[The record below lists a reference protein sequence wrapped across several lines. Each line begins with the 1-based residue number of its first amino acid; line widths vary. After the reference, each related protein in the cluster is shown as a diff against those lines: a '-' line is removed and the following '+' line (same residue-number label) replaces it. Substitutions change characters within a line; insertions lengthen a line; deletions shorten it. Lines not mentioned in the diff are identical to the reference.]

1 MAKKILMVFSV
12 FFMLFTVAAFAAVE
26 NVKVSGDITVLGVE
40 RSNFTLGSEITSPIT
55 GVASHGDSISVI
67 ASVANLRFNA
77 DLTQDIAATITMTD
91 ERVWGLQADSIY
103 ASEAYITFKKFL
115 NSPLTIKIGK
125 QPVRLGDGI
134 LLGDFDGPTNM
145 LSTGAF
151 STGLIPDLSQR
162 KNPEGILFDYDFSEW
177 APLKLSAG
185 YVKVSEGFADQN
197 DDVNVYFA
205 NLGYIY
211 KNMPV
216 AEIFYVGQKSQD
228 KATINLIPNAKA
240 NVQNLG
246 ARLILSPVKDL
257 AFLFNGIYQYQNKNT
272 EDADNNLRSA
282 WLASMAVQYSF
293 TKLPWSPVLSFDVG
307 MASDKWDVMY
317 EDIACASIMNALIA
331 DTDGIAAGAT
341 LSARPT
347 ADLGVKLRY
356 LNAHLY
362 KANTPIYNDYSYLVM
377 THNRDIGNE
386 LDVSTTYDYTEDVQL
401 GIEGG
406 VFMPGRA
413 FDESNRHNASQ
424 AIGKVKVSF

>member
-26 NVKVSGDITVLGVE
+26 NVKVSGDFTMLGVQ
-40 RSNFTLGSEITSPIT
+40 RSNFTLGSGIASPFL
-55 GVASHGDSISVI
+55 GASSGDSISVL

-91 ERVWGLQADSIY
+91 ERVWGLEADSIY

-125 QPVRLGDGI
+125 QPVRSPDGI

-145 LSTGAF
+145 LATGAF
-151 STGLIPDLSQR
+151 SAGLIPDLSQR
-162 KNPEGILFDYDFSEW
+162 KNPEAILLDYDFSEW
-177 APLKLSAG
+177 VPLKLSSG
-185 YVKVSEGFADQN
+185 YVKVSEGKADQN
-197 DDVNVYFA
+197 DDINVYFA
-205 NLGYIY
+205 DLSYMY
-211 KNMPV
+211 KDMPV
-216 AEIFYVGQKSQD
+216 ADIYYVGQKSQD
-228 KATINLIPNAKA
+228 KAAGVNLIPHTKA
-240 NVQNLG
+240 NIQNLG
-246 ARLILSPVKDL
+246 ARLIVSPVKDL
-257 AFLFNGIYQYQNKNT
+257 AFLFNGIYQYQNKAT
-272 EDADNNLRSA
+272 SDVDNHLRSA

-293 TKLPWSPVLSFDVG
+293 TKLPWSPVLAIHVG

-317 EDIACASIMNALIA
+317 EDITCASIMNALIA
-331 DTDGIAAGAT
+331 DTDGIAAGVI

-347 ADLGVKLRY
+347 TDVGVKLSY

-362 KANTPIYNDYSYLVM
+362 KPNTPIYNDYATYAL
-377 THNRDIGNE
+377 TNNRDIGNE
-386 LDVSTTYDYTEDVQL
+386 LDASATYDYTEDVQL

-413 FDESNRHNASQ
+413 FAESNRHNASQ